1 MPALQYTFVFMWTPA
16 MEARTVVPPAKI
28 PFGLIFASFMVWPL
42 PTPRRARWRLTGA
55 APPRFR

>member
-1 MPALQYTFVFMWTPA
+1 